1 MKNYICE
8 VCGREISQMD
18 LVACPNCDQKYHKW
32 CWSKNSTCLNCD
44 HSTDVKPVKLK
55 KEEDELFIREEGMF
69 ANIGEKIKG
78 VAKFITAVGIIMGII
93 IFAAMSF
100 IDESMILIGLFVGTM
115 VAILSWVSSFA
126 LYGFGA
132 LISSSKNTERLLQE
146 TLKEIKK

>member
-8 VCGREISQMD
+8 VCGGEISHID
-18 LVACPNCDQKYHKW
+18 LVAFPNCDQKYHKW

-44 HSTDVKPVKLK
+44 QSTDVTPVKLK
-55 KEEDELFIREEGMF
+55 KEEDELFVREEGMF

-93 IFAAMSF
+93 IFVAMSF
-100 IDESMILIGLFVGTM
+100 IDESMILIGLLVGTI

-126 LYGFGA
+126 LYGFGT
-132 LISSSKNTERLLQE
+132 LVSSSQRTERLLQE
-146 TLKEIKK
+146 ILKEIKK